1 MAEVK
6 LLGGAVSPFV
16 YRVIWALK
24 LKGVPFEFVEVDVFS
39 NEKSALLLKYNPVHK
54 KIPVLVHGGK
64 PVCDST
70 VILEYIE
77 EKWPYNRLLPSDPY
91 DRALARFWIKFG
103 EDKGVAVWRMFHS
116 NRDQESRMKAILEM
130 LQTIEEHGLREKKI
144 FHGDKIGLL
153 DIAFGSML
161 YWLQI
166 LEDIVGVQ
174 LFDPHK
180 FPGLNA
186 WFEIFKKAPVIEEN
200 LPDQDR
206 ISLFFKC
213 RREKWLTSA

>member
-6 LLGGAVSPFV
+6 LLGGTVSPFV

-166 LEDIVGVQ
+166 LEDIVGVK

-186 WFEIFKKAPVIEEN
+186 WFENFKKAPIIEEN
-200 LPDQDR
+200 LPDQDG
-206 ISLFFKC
+206 ISLFFKR

>member
-6 LLGGAVSPFV
+6 LLGTLPSPFV

-24 LKGVPFEFVEVDVFS
+24 LKGVPFEFVEEDVFS

-54 KIPVLVHGGK
+54 KIPVLVHGEK
-64 PVCDST
+64 PVCDSM

-77 EKWPYNRLLPSDPY
+77 EMWPQSPLMPNDPY

-103 EDKGVAVWRMFHS
+103 EDKGVAVWKMFHS
-116 NRDQESRMKAILEM
+116 NQDEESRMKEILEM
-130 LQTIEEHGLREKKI
+130 LQTIEEHGIGEKKI
-144 FHGDKIGLL
+144 FHGDKIGSL

-166 LEDIVGVQ
+166 LEDIVGVK
-174 LFDPHK
+174 LFDSHK
-180 FPGLNA
+180 FPGLHA
-186 WFEIFKKAPVIEEN
+186 WFENFKKAPVIEEN
-200 LPDQDR
+200 LPDR
-206 ISLFFKC
+206 EGISLFFKR
-213 RREKWLTSA
+213 RRENLLAPA

>member
-70 VILEYIE
+70 VVLEYIE

-103 EDKGVAVWRMFHS
+103 EDKVSFPTTLANIYMYMYVYSMGVDIF
-116 NRDQESRMKAILEM
+116 
-130 LQTIEEHGLREKKI
+130 TKI
-144 FHGDKIGLL
+144 
-153 DIAFGSML
+153 
-161 YWLQI
+161 
-166 LEDIVGVQ
+166 
-174 LFDPHK
+174 
-180 FPGLNA
+180 
-186 WFEIFKKAPVIEEN
+186 
-200 LPDQDR
+200 
-206 ISLFFKC
+206 
-213 RREKWLTSA
+213 

>member
-16 YRVIWALK
+16 YRVIWTLK

-39 NEKSALLLKYNPVHK
+39 NEKCALLLKYNPVHK

-70 VILEYIE
+70 VVLEYIE

-130 LQTIEEHGLREKKI
+130 LQTIEEHGLREKI

-153 DIAFGSML
+153 DIAFGTML

-166 LEDIVGVQ
+166 LEDIVGVK

-186 WFEIFKKAPVIEEN
+186 WFENFKKAPIIEEN
-200 LPDQDR
+200 LPDQDG
-206 ISLFFKC
+206 ISLFFKR